1 MESASDNL
9 VVAISSRALFDLEE
23 SHRVFERD
31 GVDAYCRYQIAH
43 EDEFLKPG
51 VAFPLVQKL
60 LRLNVLGEKR
70 NRVEV
75 VLLSRNSA
83 DTGLRVF
90 NSIQHYDLGIT
101 RAAFTAGESPYRYVE
116 PFNAHLFLSSDPGD
130 VRKAL
135 EAGYAA
141 ATILP
146 SNVGMN
152 LNPGEQLRIAF
163 DGDAVLFS
171 DDAERIYKNAGL
183 DAFTAAET
191 AAATR
196 PLPGGPFKEVL
207 AAIHRIQTEFPAE
220 RSPVRTAL
228 FTARGAP
235 THERV
240 IRTLRAW
247 NIRIDEAVFLGGLSK
262 GEFLRTFGADI
273 FFDDQRDHCDSAR
286 AHVPTGHVPHGVANE

>member
-1 MESASDNL
+1 MESGNEKL

-23 SHRVFERD
+23 SHRVFERE

-43 EDEFLKPG
+43 EDEVLKPG

-60 LRLNVLGEKR
+60 LRLNAIGAARE
-70 NRVEV
+70 RVEV
-75 VLLSRNSA
+75 VLISRNSA

-90 NSIQHYDLGIT
+90 NSIQHYGLGIT
-101 RAAFTAGESPYRYVE
+101 RAAFTGGESPYRYVE
-116 PFNAHLFLSSDPGD
+116 PFNAHLFLSADPSD
-130 VRKAL
+130 VRNAL
-135 EAGYAA
+135 EAGFAA

-146 SNVGMN
+146 SFVGMN
-152 LNPGEQLRIAF
+152 PSEQLRIAF

-171 DDAERIYKNAGL
+171 DDAERVFKTAGL
-183 DAFTAAET
+183 QAFTAAET
-191 AAATR
+191 AAAGH

-207 AAIHRIQTEFPAE
+207 GAIHRMQSEFPPE
-220 RSPVRTAL
+220 LVPIRTAL

-247 NIRIDEAVFLGGLSK
+247 NIRIDEAMFLGGRAK